1 VAASLLSSTLKYP
14 GIITI
19 QATGAGPI
27 KTIMAECA
35 QGNKLRGIVRG
46 DLAAAASGCSLQ
58 DFLGSATLAI
68 TIEPEGGERYQ
79 GIVPLDTDN
88 LSQCLEH
95 YFNQSEQLP
104 TQIKLCA
111 DRQVASGVLI
121 QQMPSTQ
128 QADKIAA
135 DWQHISAL
143 MDTLKTQEQLSLSHS
158 EQLYRLFHEDGVR
171 LFEHQALHFFC
182 SCSRQRTE
190 RALVSLGAAEVRDIV
205 EEQGS
210 VLITCE
216 FCDEQYQF
224 SDQDVE
230 AMFSPEPPTL
240 H

>member
-1 VAASLLSSTLKYP
+1 
-14 GIITI
+14 
-19 QATGAGPI
+19 
-27 KTIMAECA
+27 
-35 QGNKLRGIVRG
+35 
-46 DLAAAASGCSLQ
+46 
-58 DFLGSATLAI
+58 
-68 TIEPEGGERYQ
+68 
-79 GIVPLDTDN
+79 
-88 LSQCLEH
+88 
-95 YFNQSEQLP
+95 
-104 TQIKLCA
+104 
-111 DRQVASGVLI
+111 
-121 QQMPSTQ
+121 
-128 QADKIAA
+128 
-135 DWQHISAL
+135 
-143 MDTLKTQEQLSLSHS
+143 
-158 EQLYRLFHEDGVR
+158 LYRLFHEDGVR